1 VAESFSKAHTHNL
14 NLHTLKPTHTLK
26 PMHIL
31 KPMHTLKPRYNL
43 NLDTT

>member
-1 VAESFSKAHTHNL
+1 VAENFSKAHMHNL
-14 NLHTLKPTHTLK
+14 NLHTLK

-31 KPMHTLKPRYNL
+31 KPTHTLKPRYNL